1 MIFIRRE
8 NHYKERVNLILY
20 IRVRTG
26 NSDEEN
32 EENEENEEKG
42 EKHGQTVCIKVH
54 KI

>member
-1 MIFIRRE
+1 MIFSKQIYKKGKPLY
-8 NHYKERVNLILY
+8 YKERVNLIY

-42 EKHGQTVCIKVH
+42 EKTWTDCVH
-54 KI
+54 